1 MSFPVVVAI
10 TGASGAVYARR
21 LLNVLYHSGY
31 DIQLSVSPSGQV
43 VFQQEL
49 DLHLALD
56 RFELEAL
63 VPPAVDPND
72 RRLAK
77 TIELNNTTKP
87 GEIHYYHYAD
97 FMSPMASGSARSAGM
112 VVCPCSGGT
121 MAGIVNGT
129 CTNLI
134 QRAAEVHLKER
145 RKLILV
151 PRETPLSL
159 GYIENM
165 RKATEAGAVVMP
177 AMPGWYHG
185 VKSLD
190 DLIDFMVA
198 RILDQLDIPHAL
210 MQRWGEDA

>member
-1 MSFPVVVAI
+1 MSLPVVVAI

-21 LLNVLYHSGY
+21 LLNVLHHSGL
-31 DIQLSVSPSGQV
+31 DIQLSISPSGKT
-43 VFQQEL
+43 VFHQEL
-49 DLHLALD
+49 DIE
-56 RFELEAL
+56 FELDSFDPETL
-63 VPPAVDPND
+63 VASEIPPSDV
-72 RRLAK
+72 RLAK
-77 TIELNNTTKP
+77 TAEMNQATAP
-87 GEIHYYHYAD
+87 GTLRYFHFTD

-121 MAGIVNGT
+121 LAGIVHGT

-159 GYIENM
+159 GYIDNL
-165 RKATEAGAVVMP
+165 RKAAEAGAVVMP

-185 VKSLD
+185 VESLD

-198 RILDQLDIPHAL
+198 RILDQLEIPHAL

>member
-1 MSFPVVVAI
+1 MKLPVVVAI
-10 TGASGAVYARR
+10 TGASGAVYAQR
-21 LLNVLYHSGY
+21 LLNVLYHSGH
-31 DIQLSVSPSGQV
+31 DIQLSISKSGKTV
-43 VFQQEL
+43 LYQEL
-49 DLHLALD
+49 GLRLD
-56 RFELEAL
+56 LEAL
-63 VPPAVDPND
+63 APESLVTGSVDPD
-72 RRLAK
+72 DHRLAE
-77 TIELNNTTKP
+77 TVALNGNGQP
-87 GEIHYYHYAD
+87 GQIRYFHYSD

-121 MAGIVNGT
+121 LAGIVHGN
-129 CTNLI
+129 CSNLI

-159 GYIENM
+159 GYLDNLK
-165 RKATEAGAVVMP
+165 KAAQGGAIVLP

-185 VKSLD
+185 VQGLG

-210 MQRWGEDA
+210 MQRWGEHA

>member
-1 MSFPVVVAI
+1 MSLPIVVAI

-21 LLNVLYHSGY
+21 LLNVLHHSGY
-31 DIQLSVSPSGQV
+31 DIQLSISTSGQT

-49 DLHLALD
+49 GIRLELD
-56 RFELEAL
+56 NFDPRTL
-63 VPPAVDPND
+63 VSAEVETND
-72 RRLAK
+72 TKLAK
-77 TIELNNTTKP
+77 TVELNRAAEP
-87 GEIHYYHYAD
+87 GEFRYCHFAD

-121 MAGIVNGT
+121 LAGIVNGN

-159 GYIENM
+159 GYIDNM
-165 RKATEAGAVVMP
+165 RRAVEAGAVVMP

-185 VKSLD
+185 VRSLD
-190 DLIDFMVA
+190 DLVDFMVA

-210 MQRWGEDA
+210 IHRWGDDA

>member
-1 MSFPVVVAI
+1 MSLPIVVAI

-21 LLNVLYHSGY
+21 LLNVLHHCGY
-31 DIQLSVSPSGQV
+31 DIQLSISTSGQT

-49 DLHLALD
+49 GIRLELD
-56 RFELEAL
+56 NFDPWTLVSSDIEAS
-63 VPPAVDPND
+63 DT
-72 RRLAK
+72 RLAK
-77 TIELNNTTKP
+77 TVELNHASEP
-87 GEIHYYHYAD
+87 GEFHYYHFAD

-112 VVCPCSGGT
+112 VICPCSGGT
-121 MAGIVNGT
+121 LSGIVNGT

-159 GYIENM
+159 GYIDNL
-165 RKATEAGAVVMP
+165 RKAVEAGAVVMP

-185 VKSLD
+185 VESLD

-210 MQRWGEDA
+210 MHRWGDDA

>member
-1 MSFPVVVAI
+1 MSLPIVVAI

-21 LLNVLYHSGY
+21 LLNVLHHSGY
-31 DIQLSVSPSGQV
+31 DIQLSISTSGQT

-49 DLHLALD
+49 GIRLELD
-56 RFELEAL
+56 NFDPWTL
-63 VPPAVDPND
+63 VSAEVETND
-72 RRLAK
+72 SKLAK
-77 TIELNNTTKP
+77 TVELNHAAEP
-87 GEIHYYHYAD
+87 GEFRYCHFAD

-121 MAGIVNGT
+121 LAGIVNGN

-159 GYIENM
+159 GYIDNM
-165 RKATEAGAVVMP
+165 RRAVEAGAVVMP

-185 VKSLD
+185 VRSLD
-190 DLIDFMVA
+190 DLVDFMVA

-210 MQRWGEDA
+210 IHRWGDDA